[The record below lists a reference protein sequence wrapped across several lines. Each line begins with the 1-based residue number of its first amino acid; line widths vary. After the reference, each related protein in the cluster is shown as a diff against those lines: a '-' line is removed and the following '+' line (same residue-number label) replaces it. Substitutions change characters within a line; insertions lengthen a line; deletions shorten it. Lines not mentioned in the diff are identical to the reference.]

1 MNSIRECYK
10 INYSN
15 FLINKLSTSRY
26 DGHSGLSIHIKGM
39 YNMVDELKAL
49 GRFIS
54 DDLLVQYLMASLPKN
69 YNKCAQNVDTLVRYK
84 FCESLH
90 QVQKKGNKV
99 VS

>member
-1 MNSIRECYK
+1 MAA
-10 INYSN
+10 
-15 FLINKLSTSRY
+15 
-26 DGHSGLSIHIKGM
+26 
-39 YNMVDELKAL
+39 ELKAL
-49 GRFIS
+49 GKFIS
-54 DDLLVQYLMASLPKN
+54 NDLLVPYLMASLLEN